1 MDKLYTCVSLIMFNV
16 SSAILQHRSVGYV
29 SVSLFEFSIVNPFS
43 VYPGTVSGSTTRS
56 HSVYP
61 VTVTLLQPAITSTR

>member
-1 MDKLYTCVSLIMFNV
+1 MLTVRLIYLSRVSNFKNTI
-16 SSAILQHRSVGYV
+16 SYK
-29 SVSLFEFSIVNPFS
+29 SLNPFS

-61 VTVTLLQPAITSTR
+61 VTVTLLQPVITSTRWYRYI

>member
-1 MDKLYTCVSLIMFNV
+1 MSLWLFWQPVVVYFELWLYF
-16 SSAILQHRSVGYV
+16 
-29 SVSLFEFSIVNPFS
+29 NPFS

-61 VTVTLLQPAITSTR
+61 VTVTLLQLAINIHSLILLHIVCVVSLRP

>member
-1 MDKLYTCVSLIMFNV
+1 MLVTPGDIYQLYDYAL
-16 SSAILQHRSVGYV
+16 
-29 SVSLFEFSIVNPFS
+29 NPFS
-43 VYPGTVSGSTTRS
+43 VYPGTISGSTTRS